1 MKQFWPLNRLTYKIE
16 FTMKRTHEQS
26 LTHQQLF
33 GELLKKIALLSIL
46 LILFQ
51 SIILAQG
58 SGKND
63 KLIYSFG
70 YNEVPARCNLP
81 LIGFINTAHG
91 DQKSVHVGFINT
103 NTGDLTGAQIGFV
116 NTVGEKMDG
125 LQVSFINTTGKDL
138 RGFQTG
144 FINTIGED
152 AQGFQVGFIN
162 AIGDKM
168 QGSQVGFINA
178 VKKVEGLQVGFINAT
193 QSLKGF
199 QVGFINGVE
208 RILGTQIGF
217 INGTRILTGLQ
228 LGFINKVET
237 VTHGVPIGFLSFVK
251 HGGYQ
256 AFEFSFNEMYPYNVS
271 YKIGMDRFYT
281 FPMVSYNPKLVDPWA
296 IGFGAGSV
304 IPMNE
309 EVFFNPELISQTIV
323 SGDFQQLTSLGLQ
336 FGHSF
341 TENLDF
347 ITGPSVVWNMTTS
360 NEPLFSL
367 HNWEMDGTNRIHLG
381 LRAAVRYRF

>member
-1 MKQFWPLNRLTYKIE
+1 M
-16 FTMKRTHEQS
+16 
-26 LTHQQLF
+26 
-33 GELLKKIALLSIL
+33 KKITLLSVFL
-46 LILFQ
+46 VLFQ
-51 SIILAQG
+51 SVILAQG
-58 SGKND
+58 RGNNNGI
-63 KLIYSFG
+63 IYTFG
-70 YNEVPARCNLP
+70 YNEVPSRCNLP
-81 LIGFINTAHG
+81 LVGFINTAHG

-103 NTGDLTGAQIGFV
+103 NLGNLTGAQIGFV

-125 LQVSFINTTGKDL
+125 IQASFINTTGNDQ
-138 RGFQTG
+138 RGLQAG
-144 FINTIGED
+144 FINTIGDD

-162 AIGDKM
+162 TIGGKI
-168 QGSQVGFINA
+168 QGSQIGFINAVEKLEGFQVGFINA
-178 VKKVEGLQVGFINAT
+178 SQN
-193 QSLKGF
+193 LKGF

-208 RILGTQIGF
+208 RILGAQVGF

-256 AFEFSFNEMYPYNVS
+256 AFEFSFNEMYPYNAS
-271 YKIGMDRFYT
+271 YKIGMDKFYT

-309 EVFFNPELISQTIV
+309 EVFFNPELISQTVV
-323 SGDFQQLTSLGLQ
+323 SGDFQQITSLGLQ
-336 FGHSF
+336 FGHAF

-347 ITGPSVVWNMTTS
+347 LAGPSIVWNRTTT
-360 NEPLFSL
+360 NEPLFTL
-367 HNWEMDGTNRIHLG
+367 HDWDLDGSNRIHAG
-381 LRAAVRYRF
+381 LRAALRYRF